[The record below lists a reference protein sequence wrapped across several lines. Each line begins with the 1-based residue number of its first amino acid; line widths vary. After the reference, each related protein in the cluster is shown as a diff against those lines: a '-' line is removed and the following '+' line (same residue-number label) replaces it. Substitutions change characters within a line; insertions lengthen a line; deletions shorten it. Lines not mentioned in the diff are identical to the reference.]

1 MRLARRFAD
10 LSHGQVH
17 YRAGGSGGPAPLVLL
32 HGGGGSGASL
42 IPLAARLAATR
53 AVLVPDMPGCGDSDA
68 LPMAQPGIADF
79 AAVLVGVLDA
89 LGIARC
95 DLHGAHLGARIAAE
109 MALRHPARI
118 RRVILD
124 GCGFYDDASRQE
136 MLDKVAPPVLPDAE
150 GAYLAAALRM
160 CHAYFTHFPW
170 FRQDEAHRRAA
181 APPTPQALHARL
193 MELLRNGGTYHHA
206 YHAALRYRME
216 DALPLLLHHP
226 VLLAAARTDNVFPQ
240 RARAAA
246 LLPSAATAETPGLGT
261 PEAVAE
267 TAAIFARFL
276 DAPAPSP

>member
-10 LSHGQVH
+10 LPHGQVH
-17 YRAGGSGGPAPLVLL
+17 HRAGGAGGPVPLVLL
-32 HGGGGSGASL
+32 HGGGGSGAAL
-42 IPLAARLAATR
+42 VPLAAALGATR

-68 LPMAQPGIADF
+68 LPMAQPEIADF
-79 AAVLVGVLDA
+79 AAVLIGFLDA

-109 MALRHPARI
+109 ASLRHPDRI

-136 MLDKVAPPVLPDAE
+136 MLDHVAPPVLPDAE
-150 GAYLAAALRM
+150 GAYLRTALAM
-160 CHAYFTHFPW
+160 CRAYFTHFPW
-170 FRQDEAHRRAA
+170 FRQEEAHRRAG
-181 APPTPQALHARL
+181 PGPTPQALHARL
-193 MELLRNGGTYHHA
+193 VELLRNGGTYHHA

-216 DALPLLLHHP
+216 DALPLLRHP

-246 LLPSAATAETPGLGT
+246 LLPTAATAETPGLGS
-261 PEAVAE
+261 PQAVAE

-276 DAPAPSP
+276 DAAPPTP